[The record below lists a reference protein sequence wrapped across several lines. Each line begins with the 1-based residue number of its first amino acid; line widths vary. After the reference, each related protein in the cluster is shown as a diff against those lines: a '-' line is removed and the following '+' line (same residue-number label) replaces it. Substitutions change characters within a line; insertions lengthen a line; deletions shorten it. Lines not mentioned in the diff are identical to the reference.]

1 MNYILLNTLIVLEII
16 SMVYLMC
23 TIYKNHQREKAFWKK
38 QEEISEEFIKQLKE
52 QPAIFLNEKETSNEN
67 DQENTNKD

>member
-16 SMVYLMC
+16 SMVYLIC
-23 TIYKNHQREKAFWKK
+23 TIYKNNKKKKAFWKK

-52 QPAIFLNEKETSNEN
+52 QPAIFLNEKETSN
-67 DQENTNKD
+67 DQENTNKE

>member
-16 SMVYLMC
+16 SMIYLIC
-23 TIYKNHQREKAFWKK
+23 TIYKNNQREKAFWKK

-52 QPAIFLNEKETSNEN
+52 QPAIFLNEKETSN
-67 DQENTNKD
+67 DQENTNKE